1 MKTCTVRQGMAA
13 AVMGVLLLVGA
24 TARAQTCPT
33 GSTNPLAPYDNQ
45 GPSQTIINAN
55 NVYVGN
61 SRLQVTHAVVGGA
74 AGILNTNII
83 DNDHIDA
90 DVGVRIGHNGNAD
103 SATRYILSTYSFRS
117 PDLAQALPVSNL
129 TFRIHDLDAG
139 DNVTVNAYDQSGGLI
154 AITTSMYS
162 FNPGGTIITRV
173 SGTNRFSSPNTNVD
187 DLRGTVYLDFSGL
200 QISRVELVYYDVN
213 ATGTYTVADLKA
225 CNPTLTLRKTTQ
237 LLAGG
242 PFGFTLT
249 NTSRNTGATVTTSA
263 ANAPEQVD
271 GNAGTT
277 GVQVFGITAPNT
289 AVTINETGL
298 PTGWMLVPAATTCT
312 NAGGATIGTLSG
324 TTYTIP
330 GGATGHTFPGAAI
343 TCTYTNIAPRSEVQV
358 TKTVAPSPV
367 VTGQVATYTIV
378 VRNNGPQ
385 AVSNAVLADVAG
397 AGQNC
402 SVPSTTATCV
412 AAGGATCPASLP
424 VATLLAGGVT
434 IPSLPLNGQVI
445 VTLQCTVT
453 ATGF

>member
-1 MKTCTVRQGMAA
+1 MKTCTVRQGMTAG
-13 AVMGVLLLVGA
+13 VMGVLLLVGA

-33 GSTNPLAPYDNQ
+33 GFTNPLGTYN
-45 GPSQTIINAN
+45 GVTGTSQANINAN
-55 NVYVGN
+55 NVYVGT
-61 SRLQVTHAVVGGA
+61 SRLQVTHAA
-74 AGILNTNII
+74 AGSASISTNTI
-83 DNDHIDA
+83 DDDHITG
-90 DVGVRIGHNGNAD
+90 DVGVRIGHGGNAN
-103 SATRYILSTYSFRS
+103 SPTNNILSTYSFRS
-117 PDLAQALPVSNL
+117 PNLAAALPVTGL

-139 DNVTVNAYDQSGGLI
+139 DNVTVNAYDQNGALI
-154 AITTSMYS
+154 ALTPSMYS
-162 FNPGGTIITRV
+162 FNPGSTIVSRV
-173 SGTNRFSSPNTNVD
+173 AGTNRFTSPNSNVN
-187 DLRGTVYLDFSGL
+187 DLSGTVYFTFGGL
-200 QISRVELVYYDVN
+200 QISRVEMIYYDDN
-213 ATGTYTVADLKA
+213 SNGTYTVAGLQA

-249 NTSRNTGATVTTSA
+249 NTSRNSGATVTTTA
-263 ANAPEQVD
+263 ADTPEQVD
-271 GNAGTT
+271 GNATAA
-277 GVQVFGITAPNT
+277 GVQVFTITAPNT
-289 AVTINETGL
+289 AVTINETSL
-298 PTGWMLVPAATTCT
+298 PTGWTLVPAATTCT
-312 NAGGATIGTLSG
+312 NAGGATIGSLSG

-330 GGATGHTFPGAAI
+330 GGATGHTFAGAAI

-367 VTGQVATYTIV
+367 VNGQVATYSIV

-385 AVSNAVLADVAG
+385 AVSNVVLADVAG

-412 AAGGATCPASLP
+412 AAGGATCPAALP

-434 IPSLPLNGQVI
+434 IPSLPLNGQVT